1 MNKSGILPTGDRCL
15 VEVIPEE
22 KTSKGGIIILDS
34 TVEANEAAKAE
45 AILLESGP
53 TVREH
58 IKIWPADGAR
68 VLITK
73 YAGVKYQ
80 PTPEDPH
87 LRLVNWEDIVAEIR
101 T

>member
-1 MNKSGILPTGDRCL
+1 MNKSGITPVGDRCL

-22 KTSKGGIIILDS
+22 SVTKGGIHVPQS
-34 TVEANEAAKAE
+34 TIDANEAAKAD

-58 IKIWPADGAR
+58 IEIWPDDGSH

-73 YAGVKYQ
+73 YAGVRFQ
-80 PTPEDPH
+80 PTT
-87 LRLVNWEDIVAEIR
+87 A
-101 T
+101 TS